1 LSPSQGFP
9 KSSRLLCSAD
19 YSRVFDS
26 VDYRVSTK
34 HFLVLAKTNQDLG
47 LRLGIIVAK
56 KHVKLSVQ
64 RNRIK
69 RLMRESFRAVSQP
82 IENLDMVILAKQGTG
97 STDNPS
103 CLSEINDLWKKL
115 SRKQN
120 ANS

>member
-1 LSPSQGFP
+1 M
-9 KSSRLLCSAD
+9 
-19 YSRVFDS
+19 
-26 VDYRVSTK
+26 
-34 HFLVLAKTNQDLG
+34 LAKTNQNLG

-69 RLMRESFRAVSQP
+69 RLIRESFRTTSHS
-82 IENLDMVILAKQGTG
+82 IDNLDMVILAKQGTG
-97 STDNPS
+97 ITKNPD
-103 CLSEINDLWKKL
+103 CTAEINTLWKKL

>member
-1 LSPSQGFP
+1 LSSPQGFP
-9 KSSRLLCSAD
+9 KNSRLLCSAD
-19 YSRVFDS
+19 YGRVFDN
-26 VDYRVSTK
+26 VDYRASTK
-34 HFLVLAKTNQDLG
+34 HFLVLAKTNQNLG

-69 RLMRESFRAVSQP
+69 RLIRESFRTTSHS
-82 IENLDMVILAKQGTG
+82 IGNLDMVILAKQGTG
-97 STDNPS
+97 ITNNPD
-103 CLSEINDLWKKL
+103 CTTELTALWKKL